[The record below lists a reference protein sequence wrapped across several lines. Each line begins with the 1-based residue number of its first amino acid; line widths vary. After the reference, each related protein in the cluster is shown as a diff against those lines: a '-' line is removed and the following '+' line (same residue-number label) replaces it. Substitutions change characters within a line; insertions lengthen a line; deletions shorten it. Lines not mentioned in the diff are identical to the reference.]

1 MNFNN
6 YKNPYDVLNLPV
18 NSSIEEVKKTYKKI
32 ALKSHPDKLNTIT
45 DTAEKNKKIKE
56 FIDATNAYNSIIN
69 GDVSGFKFNFGNEE
83 DYDYSNYEYNYE
95 DWIKTFNE
103 IKNSSLLKDII
114 KSFINLKPK
123 VRKHNINVDIT
134 YNNYF
139 SNNKKKLRLFLKG
152 LIEPVFISLD
162 CKKYPLHI
170 INYFDNNDNEHEIT
184 INMNLINDITINKG
198 FYHLDTDECESES
211 NDNSKN
217 NDNNS
222 IKSGSG
228 SGSGSDNENESENEE
243 KEEKKGNEWKEEE
256 EIDNRIN
263 IYYDME
269 IDTIEYITGA
279 ERELIF
285 INKEIL
291 KIKIEPFSTSHT
303 IKNKGIAGGDLTVLF
318 KYLPIKKE
326 NWNKILDADKKEMVR
341 IFEKLKNDIKI

>member
-6 YKNPYDVLNLPV
+6 YKNPYDVLNLPI
-18 NSSIEEVKKTYKKI
+18 NSSIEEVKRTYKKI

-69 GDVSGFKFNFGNEE
+69 GDVSEFKFNFDNEE
-83 DYDYSNYEYNYE
+83 DYNYD
-95 DWIKTFNE
+95 DWIKTFND
-103 IKNSSLLKDII
+103 IKNSTLLRDII

-123 VRKHNINVDIT
+123 IRKHNINVDIT
-134 YNNYF
+134 YHNYF

-152 LIEPVFISLD
+152 LIEPVFINLD
-162 CKKYPLHI
+162 CKKYPIHI

-198 FYHLDTDECESES
+198 FYHLDS
-211 NDNSKN
+211 NDTDSNDTN
-217 NDNNS
+217 DNHNDNNTNDNANDNDTNS
-222 IKSGSG
+222 INSGSG
-228 SGSGSDNENESENEE
+228 SGSENDSETE
-243 KEEKKGNEWKEEE
+243 GNEFIKVNEKD
-256 EIDNRIN
+256 DNKIN

-269 IDTIEYITGA
+269 IDTIEYIIGA

-285 INKEIL
+285 INKEVL

-303 IKNKGIAGGDLTVLF
+303 IKNKGIGGGDLIVLF
-318 KYLPIKKE
+318 KYIPIKKE